1 MERDGIM
8 AHGLSYFLNESY
20 MVRGDQYFMG
30 ICNQTGA
37 IAIYNPDTNL
47 FLSPFA
53 DGPLVF
59 NKNVEGQEVLNAIS
73 KYGRSFSIVRIPF
86 ALKLLIQELQVMNIQ
101 MRIITEDNIDQLM
114 NLSYQ
119 SCNIDKLLNIDHG
132 EDGKIQRDIK

>member
-1 MERDGIM
+1 
-8 AHGLSYFLNESY
+8 

-30 ICNQTGA
+30 ICNKTGA

-59 NKNVEGQEVLNAIS
+59 NSSKDGQPVLDALSI
-73 KYGRSFSIVRIPF
+73 YGRSFSILRIPY

-119 SCNIDKLLNIDHG
+119 SRNIDKLLHIEYCSFHPRRP
-132 EDGKIQRDIK
+132 QF